1 MEKNIQNIELINQFI
16 NGLLSINEIKD
27 FENRLQTDVDFK
39 AIYNEHVIFLE
50 GIKRNQLKVEI
61 QTARKSYVRTK
72 WLKYIGISIGVIL
85 VASILYSIL
94 FKTDSP
100 QIIQPINNIEVVSD
114 SVVAEKPTKQELEFS
129 EEVKE
134 ITETKIKTEKE
145 QSIQKESFKVV
156 NEPILES
163 EKAEVIQDTTNTK
176 KLKPISPELNSL
188 YKLVKKAP
196 EIIELNIEKDVTIT
210 CKEGTKLT
218 IPAKS
223 FVDAK
228 TKKLVR
234 GKINLEVTEFY
245 KLSDML
251 LANLTTKSDDKVLET
266 GGMLY
271 LNANKKGSKLKLK
284 KGKHIQVV
292 FNNKEKEDMQLFYG
306 EELSEGVNWKIQE
319 MAVDVLTEENTE
331 ELESIEEDIEVPLT
345 VVEEVPIY
353 PGCENGSQ
361 AEKRKCLQEN
371 IASFIE
377 KNFNKSIAEDL
388 NLNGNHRITAIFKI
402 DKEGIVSDI
411 QAFASHTKLA
421 QEAVRVLELVPKMK
435 PAKQRGKKVITPYS
449 IPIYFSV
456 GTSTKNNPSLI
467 RVKGRT
473 TFERNFE
480 EKLQTR
486 DSVRVTKNSEATASQ
501 NSIIFSVNDVSKYAF
516 SISQLGWVNCDRFVQ
531 AKKRFKYKVKIKDAQ
546 GANVK
551 LVFKSLSSILPS
563 KVTNN
568 GYDFGLVPAD
578 EKVTLVAIK
587 EVYGKYY
594 LAIKDTETKPNSK
607 LDLEFKAVTINE
619 LKEELIKLNNNF

>member
-61 QTARKSYVRTK
+61 QTARKSYVQTK
-72 WLKYIGISIGVIL
+72 WLKFIGISIGVIL

-145 QSIQKESFKVV
+145 QSIQKESFKAV

-163 EKAEVIQDTTNTK
+163 EKAEVIQDTTKTIK
-176 KLKPISPELNSL
+176 PKPISPELNSL

-251 LANLTTKSDDKVLET
+251 LANLTTKSDDNVLET

-345 VVEEVPIY
+345 VVEEIPIY

-371 IASFIE
+371 IASFVE
-377 KNFNKSIAEDL
+377 KN
-388 NLNGNHRITAIFKI
+388 
-402 DKEGIVSDI
+402 
-411 QAFASHTKLA
+411 
-421 QEAVRVLELVPKMK
+421 
-435 PAKQRGKKVITPYS
+435 
-449 IPIYFSV
+449 
-456 GTSTKNNPSLI
+456 
-467 RVKGRT
+467 
-473 TFERNFE
+473 
-480 EKLQTR
+480 
-486 DSVRVTKNSEATASQ
+486 
-501 NSIIFSVNDVSKYAF
+501 
-516 SISQLGWVNCDRFVQ
+516 
-531 AKKRFKYKVKIKDAQ
+531 
-546 GANVK
+546 
-551 LVFKSLSSILPS
+551 
-563 KVTNN
+563 
-568 GYDFGLVPAD
+568 
-578 EKVTLVAIK
+578 
-587 EVYGKYY
+587 
-594 LAIKDTETKPNSK
+594 
-607 LDLEFKAVTINE
+607 
-619 LKEELIKLNNNF
+619 LIKVLQKI